1 MTDSEPSNEE
11 RADEGEVVHTSRSRI
26 SLAWIFPILAVA
38 AAAWLFLSHWRA
50 EGPAITIEFENAPG
64 LQAGKTVLIYRGVTA
79 GTVTA
84 IELNPNLKGVV
95 VTVRLKA
102 FASDLAREDTVFW
115 IDQPEI
121 SLVELSGLESIIQG
135 NSLRA
140 RMGSGAKATHFVG
153 KGLKPVDSLDA
164 PSVVLKLRP
173 HEMPRIVRGA
183 PVFHRGVAVGAVSD
197 AKLDDEGEP
206 LLQIVVEEPHGSL
219 VGKNTRFWIMPLA
232 SLKTGS
238 GGLKVDVPSLAALLE
253 GGLAFETYGDA
264 GEAAVDEDEFPLF
277 ETEAAARATSP
288 PIRITFDGGLGLIA
302 GQTELRYLDMTIGL
316 VESAELNFETSKV
329 DVVARLRPG
338 FERFRQEGAEFT
350 VVQARISPEGF
361 TGLNTLLTGI
371 YIACKPGSG
380 EAMPGEFV
388 GRTTGESWIDLP
400 LASEGLSLTLAA
412 PQISSLEKGTPVLH
426 RGVIVGR
433 VIEKRLA
440 ADGSPLLEVVVRRE
454 FASLVRENSRF
465 WSLDAVSVGLGPGGV
480 QMAIDGFQTLLQ
492 GGLEFDSFGDPTGAA
507 TDGATFPLYD
517 TEAAA
522 RAISP
527 PIRISFENGQGLVAG
542 QTQLRF
548 RGLPVGLVE
557 SVTVEEKGVSV
568 VARFEAGYSMLRRQ
582 GSIFSLVRP
591 EVSLEGVTG
600 LETLVSGVYIECVPG
615 TGAEPVDEFVAKPE
629 EVAEEAVEEME
640 EVAQSGLVIS
650 LVTRS
655 TQISANAPVF
665 YRGVT
670 VGKVIRK
677 ELSSEAGQVDL
688 IVEIDPRYAPLVRT
702 NTRFWD
708 IGGLKASLGF
718 LYLKVDPAPLTTLTL
733 GGIAFATPDDDD
745 LGERVANGSRFLLHE
760 KPKESW
766 LKWAPSLP
774 VAPAGIEME

>member
-1 MTDSEPSNEE
+1 MTDREPPNEP
-11 RADEGEVVHTSRSRI
+11 RADEGEVVRASRTRI
-26 SLAWIFPILAVA
+26 SVAWIFPILAVA
-38 AAAWLFLSHWRA
+38 AAAWLFWSHWRA
-50 EGPAITIEFENAPG
+50 EGPEITIEFADAPG

-79 GTVTA
+79 GIVRA
-84 IELNPNLKGVV
+84 IELDPNLEGVV
-95 VTVRLKA
+95 VTVLLKA
-102 FASDLAREDTVFW
+102 FASDLAREETVFW

-135 NSLRA
+135 NSLQA
-140 RMGSGAKATHFVG
+140 RMGGGAKATHFVG
-153 KGLKPVDSLDA
+153 KSMKPVDLRDA

-183 PVFHRGVAVGAVSD
+183 PVFHRGVAVGAVSE
-197 AKLDDEGEP
+197 AMLDDDGEP
-206 LLQIVVEEPHGSL
+206 LLQIVVDEPHGAL
-219 VGKNTRFWIMPLA
+219 VRKDTRFWIMPLA

-238 GGLKVDVPSLAALLE
+238 GGLKVDVPSLAALLQ
-253 GGLAFETYGDA
+253 GGLAFETYGDG

-316 VESAELNFETSKV
+316 VESAKLNFETSTV
-329 DVVARLRPG
+329 DVMARFRPG
-338 FERFRQEGAEFT
+338 YEQFQREGAEFT

-371 YIACKPGSG
+371 YIACEPGKG
-380 EAMPGEFV
+380 DAMPGKFV

-400 LASEGLSLTLAA
+400 LAREGLSITLAA
-412 PQISSLEKGTPVLH
+412 PQISSLAKGAPVLH
-426 RGVIVGR
+426 RGLIVGR

-440 ADGSPLLEVVVRRE
+440 ADGSPLLKVVVRRE

-465 WSLDAVSVGLGPGGV
+465 WSVDAVSVGLGPGGV
-480 QMAIDGFQTLLQ
+480 QVAIVGFQTLLQ
-492 GGLEFDSFGDPTGAA
+492 GALEFDAFGESAGAA
-507 TDGATFPLYD
+507 ADGAAFSLYE

-522 RAISP
+522 RAVSP
-527 PIRISFENGQGLVAG
+527 PIRISFANGQGLVAG
-542 QTQLRF
+542 RTQLRF

-557 SVTVEEKGVSV
+557 SVTVEEDGVRV
-568 VARFEAGYSMLRRQ
+568 VARFEAGYAMLRRQ
-582 GSIFSLVRP
+582 GSVFSLVRP

-615 TGAEPVDEFVAKPE
+615 TGAEPAEEFVAQST
-629 EVAEEAVEEME
+629 EVAEEAIEEIQ
-640 EVAQSGLVIS
+640 VAEAGGLEIV
-650 LVTRS
+650 LVARTS
-655 TQISANAPVF
+655 KIGTNAPVL
-665 YRGVT
+665 YRGVP
-670 VGKVIRK
+670 VGKVVRK
-677 ELSSEAGQVDL
+677 ELSPEAGRVDL
-688 IVEIDPRYAPLVRT
+688 VIEIDPRYAPLVRT

-708 IGGLKASLGF
+708 VGGLKASLGF

-745 LGERVANGSRFLLHE
+745 LGERVASGSRFLLHE
-760 KPKESW
+760 KPKEAW
-766 LKWAPSLP
+766 LKWTPSLP
-774 VAPAGIEME
+774 VGAASAMDK